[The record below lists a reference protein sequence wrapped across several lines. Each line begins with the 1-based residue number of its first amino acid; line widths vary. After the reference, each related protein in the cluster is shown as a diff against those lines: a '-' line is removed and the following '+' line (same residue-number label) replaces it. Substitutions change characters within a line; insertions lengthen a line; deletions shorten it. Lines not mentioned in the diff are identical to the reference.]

1 MSNSELDGPR
11 SLAPPHPQNYRSVLV
26 RWHSY
31 ATARPFASQTLGD
44 AEFAA
49 IEAKLAE
56 RATAVGVSPAE
67 LKQMNITI
75 PKTYKA
81 RDYVQ

>member
-1 MSNSELDGPR
+1 MLKTTALFSFAGIR
-11 SLAPPHPQNYRSVLV
+11 
-26 RWHSY
+26 Y